1 MPTKIDPKTV
11 PTRNRATEPTQ
22 KGSTKTTPTKKASKS
37 RGATKTK
44 TATKETVKKKAATK
58 KVAKKTV
65 AKSAEPK
72 TATQQPKTTKPRS
85 RAKPSRAP
93 FEVAGYEVTA
103 GKRMRLELPIAN
115 LMSGTPVALPL
126 IVVHGKKDGP
136 VVWLSAAIHG
146 DEIGGVEI
154 IRQVM
159 NTLNAPTMSGTV
171 IAAPVVNVHGFNTND
186 RYLPDRR
193 DLNRSFPGSL
203 RGSLASR
210 IAALFMKEVVK
221 RSDVG
226 IDLHTGSD
234 LRTNLPQIRCN
245 LDHTPTRELAEV
257 FGAPIVID
265 AQLRDGSLRQAAV
278 EEDKIMLLYEGGEAS
293 RFDLTAIATGTAGV
307 LRVLN
312 HLGVVSIDAPTAP
325 PCLHSRSTS
334 WSRASRSGIVHLD
347 AHLGE
352 RVTAKQQL
360 ATIYDPFGKRL
371 SRIKAKHDGIVIGHT
386 QAPLVNRGDAIS
398 NVARIVP
405 ETESPSG
412 DLPGAADSLLSA
424 LAATSS

>member
-1 MPTKIDPKTV
+1 MTATPRPKTAPAKPSAPKTSPKKTSASKRPTAKAQTSNTPTKS
-11 PTRNRATEPTQ
+11 TQ
-22 KGSTKTTPTKKASKS
+22 VKKTPTKKATSK
-37 RGATKTK
+37 KP
-44 TATKETVKKKAATK
+44 TAKKATSK
-58 KVAKKTV
+58 KPTAKKAT
-65 AKSAEPK
+65 AKKA
-72 TATQQPKTTKPRS
+72 TAAKASPR
-85 RAKPSRAP
+85 RAP
-93 FEVAGYEVTA
+93 FEIAGTRVTA
-103 GKRMRLELPIAN
+103 GRRKRIEVPIAN
-115 LMSGTPVALPL
+115 LMSGTPVALPM
-126 IVVHGKKDGP
+126 IVVHGKKAGP

-159 NTLNAPTMSGTV
+159 EALNAPSMAGTV
-171 IAAPVVNVHGFNTND
+171 IAVPVVNVHGFNTND

-210 IAALFMKEVVK
+210 IASLFMTEVVN

-245 LDHTPTRELAEV
+245 IDHAPTRELAEV

-278 EEDKIMLLYEGGEAS
+278 EADKVMLLFEGGEAS
-293 RFDLTAIATGTAGV
+293 RFDPNAIATGTAGV

-312 HLGVVSIDAPTAP
+312 HLGVIAIESPVTT

-334 WSRASRSGIVHLD
+334 WTRASRSGIVHLD
-347 AHLGE
+347 ARLGDTVE
-352 RVTAKQQL
+352 AKQQV
-360 ATIYDPFGKRL
+360 AAIYDPFGKRL
-371 SRIKAKHDGIVIGHT
+371 SRILAKHDGIVIGHT

-398 NVARIVP
+398 NIARIDSQAP
-405 ETESPSG
+405 QWETAG
-412 DLPGAADSLLSA
+412 TLDSEE
-424 LAATSS
+424 T

>member
-1 MPTKIDPKTV
+1 MPTKTDSNTADTPGTNLNPAEKRSAAKTGSQKAPV
-11 PTRNRATEPTQ
+11 TTIATP
-22 KGSTKTTPTKKASKS
+22 
-37 RGATKTK
+37 
-44 TATKETVKKKAATK
+44 K
-58 KVAKKTV
+58 KVTKKKTV
-65 AKSAEPK
+65 ASKKVSKKTPAPK
-72 TATQQPKTTKPRS
+72 AATRESNLTKPHS
-85 RAKPSRAP
+85 RAKPARPA
-93 FEVAGYEVTA
+93 FDLAGRKVAA
-103 GKRMRLELPIAN
+103 GKRMRIELPIAN

-159 NTLNAPTMSGTV
+159 DVLNAPSMSGTV

-210 IAALFMKEVVK
+210 IAALFMNEVVK

-245 LDHTPTRELAEV
+245 LDHMPTRELAEI
-257 FGAPIVID
+257 FGPPIVID
-265 AQLRDGSLRQAAV
+265 AHLRDGSLRQAAV
-278 EEDKIMLLYEGGEAS
+278 EEDKIMLLFEGGEAS
-293 RFDLTAIATGTAGV
+293 RFDPTAIATGVSGV
-307 LRVLN
+307 LRVLR
-312 HLGVVSIDAPTAP
+312 HLGVIDTDTPAAPQ
-325 PCLHSRSTS
+325 CLYSRSTG

-352 RVTAKQQL
+352 LVTAKQQV

-371 SRIKAKHDGIVIGHT
+371 SRITAKNDGIVIGHT

-398 NVARIVP
+398 HIARITP
-405 ETESPSG
+405 EAPTPSW
-412 DLPGAADSLLSA
+412 DTPGAVD
-424 LAATSS
+424 TEVF